1 MIAKERIWL
10 VLVGDEGAVYRCEAF
25 GRRCPYAIWHAE
37 RLYKRFSS
45 PSEAARYGEVIYF
58 ETEA

>member
-10 VLVGDEGAVYRCEAF
+10 VLVSEGIEIYRCEAF
-25 GRRCPYAIWHAE
+25 KRRCPYAIEHAE
-37 RLYKRFSS
+37 RRFKRFSS